1 MNKVYEQRW
10 GGVGMDYVALFMSV
24 VRCRFF
30 TVIFFNGAINEK
42 ISIRSKLLMAFLNL

>member
-1 MNKVYEQRW
+1 
-10 GGVGMDYVALFMSV
+10 MDYVALFMSV

-42 ISIRSKLLMAFLNL
+42 IFFQKLIVNGIS